1 MTKEQ
6 LFKAELSDLLKEYG
20 VSLCVEEYHDNYTS
34 SVRGIQFYKPY
45 TNNPQEDIDFI
56 LLGYHFDYKDLEVK

>member
-20 VSLCVEEYHDNYTS
+20 VRICVEEERGHWDST
-34 SVRGIQFYKPY
+34 VRGIQFYKPY
-45 TNNPQEDIDFI
+45 ENNPQEDIDFT
-56 LLGYHFDYKDLEVK
+56 LLGYYFDYKDLEVK